1 MNNLPVIAIF
11 DVGRTNKKLFLFDEH
26 YQIVYEKTARFL
38 ETTDEDGEACENL
51 DSLRLS
57 VFESL
62 NEVLKIEKFKIQA
75 INFSAYGASLVY
87 LNEEFKPLS
96 PLYSYLKPYPDELE
110 KQFYSA
116 YGGKEKIML
125 ETASPALG
133 SLNSGLQLYRLKY
146 EKPDIFKKLKY
157 ALHLPQYMSY
167 LISGKCYS
175 DLTSIGCHTYL
186 WDFKNNDYHSW
197 VYQENL
203 QAKLAP
209 ILSCEEVTLASFMGK
224 NYKTGIGLHDSSAAL
239 IPYMVNFKEPFV
251 LISTGTWCISLN
263 PFSETP
269 LTPEELNNNCLTHL
283 SYRGKSVKAARIFAG
298 FEHEQQVKRIADH
311 FNVNSILFRLMEF
324 VPDIINKLKA
334 DGNLEYPFSKHQ
346 PLPKVSA
353 FQHRDLADFEN
364 AKVAYHQLIA
374 DLIHLQYAST
384 IQIISGTIT
393 KKIFVD
399 GGFSKNAIY
408 MNLLAAKFLDIEV
421 YAATMAQASALGAAL
436 AIHEHWNTRPLAN
449 DIIDLKYYSANDTI
463 RI

>member
-62 NEVLKIEKFKIQA
+62 NEVLKIEKFKIRA

-146 EKPDIFKKLKY
+146 EKPDIFEKLKY

-167 LISGKCYS
+167 LISGKC
-175 DLTSIGCHTYL
+175 
-186 WDFKNNDYHSW
+186 
-197 VYQENL
+197 
-203 QAKLAP
+203 
-209 ILSCEEVTLASFMGK
+209 
-224 NYKTGIGLHDSSAAL
+224 
-239 IPYMVNFKEPFV
+239 
-251 LISTGTWCISLN
+251 
-263 PFSETP
+263 
-269 LTPEELNNNCLTHL
+269 
-283 SYRGKSVKAARIFAG
+283 
-298 FEHEQQVKRIADH
+298 
-311 FNVNSILFRLMEF
+311 
-324 VPDIINKLKA
+324 
-334 DGNLEYPFSKHQ
+334 
-346 PLPKVSA
+346 
-353 FQHRDLADFEN
+353 
-364 AKVAYHQLIA
+364 
-374 DLIHLQYAST
+374 
-384 IQIISGTIT
+384 
-393 KKIFVD
+393 
-399 GGFSKNAIY
+399 
-408 MNLLAAKFLDIEV
+408 
-421 YAATMAQASALGAAL
+421 
-436 AIHEHWNTRPLAN
+436 
-449 DIIDLKYYSANDTI
+449 
-463 RI
+463 